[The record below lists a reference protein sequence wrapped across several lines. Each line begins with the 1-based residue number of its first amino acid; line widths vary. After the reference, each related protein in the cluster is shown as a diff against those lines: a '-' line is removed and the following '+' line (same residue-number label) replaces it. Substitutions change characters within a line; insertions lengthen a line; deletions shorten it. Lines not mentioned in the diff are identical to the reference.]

1 MYQDLGHPYVQDYSV
16 GKEFTWVLC
25 MSPLMAQVL
34 AKADFVEIDATFK
47 ASVKLENMIN
57 IVTFDYHTTQCE
69 FYCLICSCRSAI
81 YHFDFLL

>member
-47 ASVKLENMIN
+47 ASVELEYLIN
-57 IVTFDYHTTQCE
+57 IVTFDYHTMQCE
-69 FYCLICSCRSAI
+69 FVV
-81 YHFDFLL
+81 